1 MNPHR
6 LKAYFYLTI
15 TAIIWGVAGPVIKL
29 TLGAIDPGTFLLYR
43 FFLSSLATLPFI
55 LKGGLHLPRRVGIL
69 LALIIC
75 GLLNSSIGL
84 GFLFWGTDLTSLL
97 SMSLITVFGPLV
109 LTIFG
114 VIFMH
119 DHMTKREK
127 LGSVIAFTGA
137 IILSIAPLLRQDHGT
152 SQFLGNI
159 LVFLSVIAI
168 ESAGVLIKKLLREG
182 VAATTIANVTFI
194 VGFLSMLPIVIIQN
208 GFSQTISTIVNLP
221 LVYQAGVFYMALL
234 SGNLAYT
241 LYNLG
246 QKPIEVS
253 ELAPFAY
260 LYPAISA
267 ILAVVLLGDKLTV
280 AVLVSTGIIIIGV
293 FIAEWKKRTKPNP
306 RKV

>member
-1 MNPHR
+1 MNPRR

-15 TAIIWGVAGPVIKL
+15 TCVIWGIAGLVIKV

-55 LKGGLHLPRRVGIL
+55 LKGGLHLPRRAGVL
-69 LALIIC
+69 FALVVC

-127 LGSVIAFTGA
+127 LGSVIAFVGA
-137 IILSIAPLLRQDHGT
+137 IVLAIAPLLKQDHGT
-152 SQFLGNI
+152 SQFLGNV

-168 ESAGVLIKKLLREG
+168 ESAGVLIKKLLRDG
-182 VAATTIANVTFI
+182 VSPTTIANVTFI
-194 VGFLSMLPIVIIQN
+194 VGFFSMLPVVLIQK
-208 GFSQTISTIVNLP
+208 GLSQTITTIVQLP
-221 LVYQAGVFYMALL
+221 LAYQAGVFYMALL

-267 ILAVVLLGDKLTV
+267 ILAVALLGDRLT
-280 AVLVSTGIIIIGV
+280 APILISTGIIIVGI
-293 FIAEWKKRTKPNP
+293 FIAEWKRRSTPNP
-306 RKV
+306 N

>member
-15 TAIIWGVAGPVIKL
+15 TCIIWGVAGLVIKL
-29 TLGAIDPGTFLLYR
+29 TLGGIDPGTFLLYR
-43 FFLSSLATLPFI
+43 FFLSSVATLPFI
-55 LKGGLHLPRRVGIL
+55 LKGGLHLPRRIGVL
-69 LALIIC
+69 FALVIC

-119 DHMTKREK
+119 DHMTKQEK
-127 LGSVIAFTGA
+127 LGSVIAFAGA
-137 IILSIAPLLRQDHGT
+137 VVLAVAPLLRQDHGT
-152 SQFLGNI
+152 SQFLGNVF
-159 LVFLSVIAI
+159 VFLSVIAI
-168 ESAGVLIKKLLREG
+168 ESAGVLIKKLLRDG
-182 VAATTIANVTFI
+182 VPALTIANTTFI
-194 VGFLSMLPIVIIQN
+194 VGFLSMLPIVLAQKGLN
-208 GFSQTISTIVNLP
+208 QTIATIIHLP
-221 LVYQAGVFYMALL
+221 LIYQAGVFYMALL

-267 ILAVVLLGDKLTV
+267 ILAVVLLGDKLTTT
-280 AVLVSTGIIIIGV
+280 VLASSVIIIIGV
-293 FIAEWKKRTKPNP
+293 FIAETKRRSLKK
-306 RKV
+306 